1 MRKGM
6 KRIVSAVIAAVSAAT
21 LALTALAADYTSAPI
36 FPSTPSQT
44 TSVSTSELK
53 ETVSAAAK
61 GETATVTV
69 SSVKTLS
76 LTSSVIKALDK
87 ADSVLKIEAPKAEI
101 EIDAS
106 TITKVRKVDLS
117 MKVYSSAKRAVVD
130 MRSKKDF
137 GCEVK
142 ITLTKCK
149 MSAERLAK
157 AHVYCDGE
165 DLGPVELNEDG
176 LPVITVTKGGKYE
189 IK

>member
-1 MRKGM
+1 MRKSI
-6 KRIVSAVIAAVSAAT
+6 KRIVSAFVATVSAAT
-21 LALTALAADYTSAPI
+21 LALTAFAADYFVAPTEPANSHQTS
-36 FPSTPSQT
+36 
-44 TSVSTSELK
+44 SVTTSELK
-53 ETVSAAAK
+53 ETVAATAK
-61 GETATVTV
+61 GETSTITV

-87 ADSVLKIEAPKAEI
+87 AGSVLKIEAPKAEI

-117 MKVYSSAKRAVVD
+117 MKVYSSTKRAVVD

-149 MSAERLAK
+149 MSAEKLEK

-176 LPVITVTKGGKYE
+176 LPVITVTKGGTYE